1 MAITVVITNE
11 TAAVDLA
18 TAIAFTITDVAL
30 VTADNIGRD
39 ESVIIYRLGPSG
51 DYKPATNQFGAIVLS
66 DLPNTVKLD
75 GPGTFKAVKTVT
87 ELGAYVGYEE

>member
-1 MAITVVITNE
+1 MAITVLINNE

-18 TAIAFTITDVAL
+18 SAVAFTISDVAL

-51 DYKPATNQFGAIVLS
+51 DYKPATTEFGAIVLS
-66 DLPNTVKLD
+66 DLPNVVKLD
-75 GPGTFKAVKTVT
+75 GPGTFKATKTAT
-87 ELGAYVGYEE
+87 DLGAYVGYEE